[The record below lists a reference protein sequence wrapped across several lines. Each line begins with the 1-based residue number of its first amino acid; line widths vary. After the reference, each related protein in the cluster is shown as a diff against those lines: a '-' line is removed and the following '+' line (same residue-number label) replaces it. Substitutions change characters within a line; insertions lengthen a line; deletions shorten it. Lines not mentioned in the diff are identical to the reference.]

1 MQRLAAL
8 KRVSFEEADFDG
20 YLIFNPSNLIY
31 FTGLPGNVSLLVPR
45 DGEATIHVY
54 SVNFEQA
61 RNEAKGFR
69 VEQVK
74 RGEDLMAKIA
84 EQVKAARIKNLALD
98 VLGVEGWRSLKRK
111 GRSEKSLKV
120 KPTFVSQ
127 LRAVKDEAEIPL
139 MRKAGE
145 LTSLGIE
152 TAYEGGRA

>member
-8 KRVSFEEADFDG
+8 KRVVFDEADFDG

-54 SVNFEQA
+54 SVNYEQA
-61 RNEAKGFR
+61 RNEAIGFR

-84 EQVKAARIKNLALD
+84 AQVKEGGIKNLALD
-98 VLGVEGWRSLKRK
+98 VLSVEGWRSLKRK
-111 GRSEKSLKV
+111 TRGETSLKV
-120 KPTFVSQ
+120 NPTFISQ
-127 LRAVKDEAEIPL
+127 
-139 MRKAGE
+139 MRSVNGKGWKFF
-145 LTSLGIE
+145 
-152 TAYEGGRA
+152 